1 MALTPARKQQAYR
14 DRLKERAQ
22 TSSEA
27 VEAAL
32 MAEVERAQR
41 GALSEQERI
50 ALADK
55 LADLAKRYL
64 WHAHK
69 LSQIAMK
76 VRDGRDL

>member
-1 MALTPARKQQAYR
+1 
-14 DRLKERAQ
+14 
-22 TSSEA
+22 
-27 VEAAL
+27 

-41 GALSEQERI
+41 GELSEQERI